1 MIFFFFFLLQSYWD
15 KLPLEIQEYIT
26 QLASA
31 QYLRECKALHQN
43 LWTLVCDEILIY
55 AELKRLWGNHIR
67 FMIEPG
73 HLKGG
78 GDQNI
83 TDSTG
88 AQKHLVIMGRH
99 VFVLPGQGP
108 TTEEA
113 FISYGLKNAYRGIER
128 FHYEGPF

>member
-1 MIFFFFFLLQSYWD
+1 
-15 KLPLEIQEYIT
+15 
-26 QLASA
+26 
-31 QYLRECKALHQN
+31 
-43 LWTLVCDEILIY
+43 
-55 AELKRLWGNHIR
+55 
-67 FMIEPG
+67 MIEPG

-99 VFVLPGQGP
+99 VFVLPGQGS

-113 FISYGLKNAYRGIER
+113 FISYGLKIAYRGIER

>member
-1 MIFFFFFLLQSYWD
+1 M
-15 KLPLEIQEYIT
+15 PLEIQEYIT

-31 QYLRECKALHQN
+31 QYLRDCKALHQN

-108 TTEEA
+108 TTEDA
-113 FISYGLKNAYRGIER
+113 FISYGLKDAYRGIER

>member
-1 MIFFFFFLLQSYWD
+1 
-15 KLPLEIQEYIT
+15 
-26 QLASA
+26 
-31 QYLRECKALHQN
+31 
-43 LWTLVCDEILIY
+43 
-55 AELKRLWGNHIR
+55 
-67 FMIEPG
+67 MIEPG

-99 VFVLPGQGP
+99 VFMLPGHDP
-108 TTEEA
+108 RTEES